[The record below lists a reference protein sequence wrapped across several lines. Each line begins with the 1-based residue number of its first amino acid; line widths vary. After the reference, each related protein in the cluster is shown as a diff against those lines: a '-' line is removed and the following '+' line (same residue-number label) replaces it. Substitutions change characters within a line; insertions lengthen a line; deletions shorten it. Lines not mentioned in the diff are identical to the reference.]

1 MDMALWCNSKPT
13 PQDLQ
18 SCLCG
23 RKLPPSSPCLYPA
36 STKTGGRVAMNSST
50 SSPHS
55 FSRNLQKGSRKAPRL
70 PVADTIAF
78 DNGVQDG
85 FRNPA
90 PRTRRTMTP
99 REAPPQQDFTKEFR
113 QAQIASENESVVSGI
128 NVEPSKAHLTQ
139 TRFDG
144 FNVSPL
150 SIKAL
155 HSVLKYETM
164 TVVQEATFPSILR
177 GQDVMAKARTG
188 TGKTIAFLLPAI
200 EVILRESGAG
210 TRNQVFAL
218 IVCPTR
224 ELAQQVAVE
233 AKQLLSFHKNLNAQ
247 SVYGGTNIRGDQME
261 LREKPCQILVGTPGR
276 LVDHIQNTPNFT
288 RFLRSVKLLVLDEA
302 DRMLDMGFKQS
313 LEQIRQALPSHRQ
326 NLLFSATIPKEVHN
340 IAKTALKP
348 GYEFIDTVGND
359 SQDTHEKVKQQCI
372 IVPIKQQLG
381 VLFSILQ
388 QHIHEEPRYKVL
400 VFCATAR
407 VTGFTFTLFERLGF
421 NCREIHSRK
430 AQGHRNRVSEE
441 FRKSQGGI
449 VLFTSDVSARGVD
462 YPDVTLVVQIGAP
475 TEVEQYVHRLGRTG
489 RAGKGGEG
497 LLVLAPW
504 EGFFFEKLRKFPI
517 TEVPAPNVTPQEEK
531 GIIMKA
537 SQVDLNI
544 RTMAYQSWIG
554 YYNSLKGFDLDKAT
568 VIAYA
573 NQYSASIGFREPP
586 ALPKTVVRKMG
597 LSGVR
602 GLNIY

>member
-1 MDMALWCNSKPT
+1 
-13 PQDLQ
+13 
-18 SCLCG
+18 
-23 RKLPPSSPCLYPA
+23 
-36 STKTGGRVAMNSST
+36 
-50 SSPHS
+50 
-55 FSRNLQKGSRKAPRL
+55 
-70 PVADTIAF
+70 
-78 DNGVQDG
+78 
-85 FRNPA
+85 
-90 PRTRRTMTP
+90 
-99 REAPPQQDFTKEFR
+99 
-113 QAQIASENESVVSGI
+113 
-128 NVEPSKAHLTQ
+128 
-139 TRFDG
+139 
-144 FNVSPL
+144 
-150 SIKAL
+150 
-155 HSVLKYETM
+155 M
-164 TVVQEATFPSILR
+164 TVVQEATFPIILQ

-200 EVILRESGAG
+200 ELILKESGSG
-210 TRNQVFAL
+210 VRNQVYAL

-233 AKQLLSFHKNLNAQ
+233 AKQLLTFHKNLNAQ
-247 SVYGGTNIRGDQME
+247 AVYGGTNIRGDQME

-288 RFLRSVKLLVLDEA
+288 RLLRSVKLLVLDEA

-313 LEQIRQALPSHRQ
+313 LEQIRRALPSQRQ

-340 IAKTALKP
+340 IAKTALKQ
-348 GYEFIDTVGND
+348 GFEFIDTVGND

-381 VLFSILQ
+381 VLFSILR
-388 QHIHEEPRYKVL
+388 QHIQEDSNYKVL

-407 VTGFTFTLFERLGF
+407 VTGFTFSLFERLGF
-421 NCREIHSRK
+421 NCSEIHSRK
-430 AQGHRNRVSEE
+430 SQGHRNRVSEE
-441 FRKSQGGI
+441 FRNSKGGM

-517 TEVPAPNVTPQEEK
+517 VEMPAPNVTPQEEM
-531 GIIMKA
+531 GILTEA
-537 SQVDLNI
+537 SWVDLTS
-544 RTMAYQSWIG
+544 RAMAYQSWIG
-554 YYNSLKGFDLDKAT
+554 YYNSLKGLDLDKAT

-573 NQYSASIGFREPP
+573 NQYSTSIGFRDPP

-597 LSGVR
+597 LLGVR
-602 GLNIY
+602 GLNVQ